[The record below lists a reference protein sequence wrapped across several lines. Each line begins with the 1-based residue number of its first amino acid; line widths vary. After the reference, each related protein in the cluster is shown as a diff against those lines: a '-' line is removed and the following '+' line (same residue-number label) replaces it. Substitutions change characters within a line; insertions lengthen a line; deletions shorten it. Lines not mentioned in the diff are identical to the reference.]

1 MPSRQTIGISLAF
14 LMASSGAM
22 AKAPDDRATQ
32 QQSASH
38 KTHVEKAARS
48 TKARTAHKPAGF
60 RWPTK
65 LAFHRVGRG
74 HHRHQVAA
82 DTVAPL
88 PEWGPMHTTGYQEI
102 GEAAWYAL
110 VGARTSNGERLDAET
125 PTAAHRTLP
134 LGSCAK
140 VTNLDTG
147 HSVIVRINDRGPWSR
162 RFIIDLSPRAAAE
175 LGMMH
180 SGTAAVA
187 IEPVAPGAVTAASA
201 PAPSVAAPAAAS
213 YRVQTA
219 AVTH

>member
-1 MPSRQTIGISLAF
+1 MPSRQTIGISLAL

-22 AKAPDDRATQ
+22 AKAPDERATQ
-32 QQSASH
+32 QQSAPH
-38 KTHVEKAARS
+38 KIHSDKTLRSAR
-48 TKARTAHKPAGF
+48 TRTAHKPVGF

-65 LAFHRVGRG
+65 LAFHRVARG
-74 HHRHQVAA
+74 HHRQQVAA
-82 DTVAPL
+82 DTDAPL
-88 PEWGPMHTTGYQEI
+88 PQWGPMHTTGYQEI

-110 VGARTSNGERLDAET
+110 VGARTSSGERLDTET

-147 HSVIVRINDRGPWSR
+147 RSVIVRINDRGPWTR
-162 RFIIDLSPRAAAE
+162 RFAIDLSPRAAAE

-187 IEPVAPGAVTAASA
+187 IESVAPGAVT
-201 PAPSVAAPAAAS
+201 VAATPAAGAAGQTATG

-219 AVTH
+219 AATH